1 MIKFI
6 LIFITGLFLLSF
18 IPVEYVPDF
27 LIGLHSEADK
37 LATPIKENL
46 INSAKKI

>member
-6 LIFITGLFLLSF
+6 LIFITGLFLLSL

-27 LIGLHSEADK
+27 LTGLQLEANK
-37 LATPIKENL
+37 LVTPIKDNL
-46 INSAKKI
+46 MNSAKSL